1 MPDVNWHDCIKSH
14 HKGLRQVKI
23 CFRTE
28 KKSRKEKKRKSKE
41 KKIRKEKDKTEK
53 NRKKKVNIID
63 RIVLDKFRLV

>member
-14 HKGLRQVKI
+14 HKGLGQFKTCIRKK
-23 CFRTE
+23 
-28 KKSRKEKKRKSKE
+28 KKSRKEKKGKE
-41 KKIRKEKDKTEK
+41 NEKDKTEK

>member
-14 HKGLRQVKI
+14 HKGLGQFKTCIRKK
-23 CFRTE
+23 
-28 KKSRKEKKRKSKE
+28 KKSRKEKKGKE
-41 KKIRKEKDKTEK
+41 NENEKDKTEK